1 MTQHRDREMPF
12 TEHLTE
18 LKNRF
23 KVVIISLAVSTIF
36 WLAFP
41 ADPQGFIT
49 NPTGDYRP
57 FVSNVLEFVKNYMIR
72 GDEARIILAKP
83 TAGLEI
89 IFIAALFMGVI
100 TSFPIIAYEIYAYI
114 DPALYPHERRL
125 LYGFMGAFIGLFIAG
140 SLFGFFLAAP
150 LVFKAMI
157 LFARF
162 AELDLFLNAIEFYS
176 LIFTTVLMIGV
187 VFTAPAI
194 FVLLV
199 RLGLIS
205 TSVFTRNRL
214 YIYAGLYIMIAIIT
228 PDGWL
233 VGNTVLFLPLVIL
246 LESAVYVARR
256 YERKREKE
264 LREEETETPSSGPTV
279 TTMVACK
286 YCGNNMPS
294 GVLFCPSCGR
304 AQQ

>member
-1 MTQHRDREMPF
+1 MSQHRDKEMSF
-12 TEHLTE
+12 IEHLIE
-18 LKNRF
+18 LKQRF
-23 KVVIISLAVSTIF
+23 KIVMISLVVTTIF

-41 ADPQGFIT
+41 ADPQGFLS
-49 NPTGDYRP
+49 NPTGDYKP
-57 FVSNVLEFVKNYMIR
+57 FVSNVLEFVTNDMVSGEDAK
-72 GDEARIILAKP
+72 IILAKP

-89 IFIAALFMGVI
+89 IFIAALFMGII
-100 TSFPIIAYEIYAYI
+100 TSFPVIVYEIYAYI

-125 LYGFMGAFIGLFIAG
+125 LYGFIGAFISLFIIG

-150 LVFKAMI
+150 IVFKAMI
-157 LFARF
+157 LFAKF
-162 AELDLFLNAIEFYS
+162 ADLDLFLNAMEFYS

-187 VFTAPAI
+187 VFTAPAV

-199 RLGLIS
+199 RLGLLS
-205 TSVFTRNRL
+205 TSVFTKNRL

-264 LREEETETPSSGPTV
+264 SEVSEPQSGSPSVTV
-279 TTMVACK
+279 LSCK
-286 YCGNNMPS
+286 YCGSSMTS
-294 GVLFCPSCGR
+294 DDVFCPSCGR